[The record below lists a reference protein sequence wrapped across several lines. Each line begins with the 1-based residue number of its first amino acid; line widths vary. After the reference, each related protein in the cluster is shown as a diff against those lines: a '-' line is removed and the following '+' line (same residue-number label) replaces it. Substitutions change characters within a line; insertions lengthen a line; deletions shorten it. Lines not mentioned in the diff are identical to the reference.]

1 MLVYA
6 HQKHSAF
13 KRCLR
18 RAAPTPTKFL
28 EEKRAIAYDER
39 VHYRTLDLLQKS

>member
-28 EEKRAIAYDER
+28 EDAWRS
-39 VHYRTLDLLQKS
+39 LLLNLPTVLSQHACKVV